1 MQWRIIIKF
10 NLAPP
15 LTSPRITVLGWLTLR
30 VARLIFLGF
39 AFLKEFHR
47 FAHVWKCDKIF
58 RSPSW
63 ILPTSPL
70 FTHAMDWKT
79 AQSPSHPAVAFYLC
93 YTHDFSWRF
102 LFSLEC
108 TEESVVPLTHRS
120 NLYHQLAKIR
130 SYLLWSK
137 NLKSQEI
144 L

>member
-1 MQWRIIIKF
+1 MCENVIKHSDLGHEFFPHPLCLPMQWIEKQH
-10 NLAPP
+10 N
-15 LTSPRITVLGWLTLR
+15 
-30 VARLIFLGF
+30 
-39 AFLKEFHR
+39 
-47 FAHVWKCDKIF
+47 
-58 RSPSW
+58 
-63 ILPTSPL
+63 
-70 FTHAMDWKT
+70 
-79 AQSPSHPAVAFYLC
+79 PSHPAVAFYLC

-120 NLYHQLAKIR
+120 NLYHQLAKIG